1 MEQLATWVLS
11 IVESSGMF
19 APMLFIGFHLLR
31 PIFFMPVAFICVSGG
46 ILFGMVSGTI
56 YSVIGITLSS
66 IFFYRFVVFM
76 PKTFKRLVR
85 MKSKIIGKHTQMSQS
100 QIVLLRLMP
109 FIHFHLLSVCI
120 IEMSK
125 SYKEYVKLSVLSN
138 VPLAVLY
145 TSFGQW
151 ISTLSPVLMVGMA
164 LAFLPMIYL
173 VRRKEIVI
181 KWEEFFKKEDSQPGP
196 VIPYHQRG

>member
-1 MEQLATWVLS
+1 MEQLGTWVLS

-31 PIFFMPVAFICVSGG
+31 PFFFMPVAFICISGG

-66 IFFYRFVVFM
+66 IFFYRLFVSM

-85 MKSKIIGKHTQMSQS
+85 LKGKIIKDRQMSKGQM
-100 QIVLLRLMP
+100 VLLRLMP
-109 FIHFHLLSVCI
+109 FIHFHLISLCM
-120 IEMSK
+120 IEISK
-125 SYKEYVKLSVLSN
+125 SYKEYLKLSFLSN
-138 VPLAVLY
+138 VPLAFVY

-151 ISTLSPVLMVGMA
+151 ISSLSPMIMMTIVIA
-164 LAFLPMIYL
+164 LLPGLYL
-173 VRRKEIVI
+173 LRQKEIVVR
-181 KWEEFFKKEDSQPGP
+181 WEDFFRKDHRVPQGSPSINKVS
-196 VIPYHQRG
+196 